1 MNKNEIVAQRLR
13 EIADAIEDIA
23 NAEVPCRISANIYVH
38 GMRESDRE
46 CIELAFGGGFVLGSH
61 EGSHWREQ
69 KRNQTN
75 VDICLFREVR
85 YV

>member
-13 EIADAIEDIA
+13 EIADAIEKIE
-23 NAEVPCRISANIYVH
+23 NAEIPCRVSANVYVQ
-38 GMRESDRE
+38 GMREADRE
-46 CIELAFGGGFVLGSH
+46 FIELAFGGGFVHGSH

-69 KRNQTN
+69 KRNNTN

>member
-13 EIADAIEDIA
+13 EIADAIETIA
-23 NAEVPCRISANIYVH
+23 NAEIPCRVSTYIYVQ
-38 GMRESDRE
+38 GMREADRE
-46 CIELAFGGGFVLGSH
+46 FIESAFGGGFVNWSH
-61 EGSHWREQ
+61 EGTHCREQ
-69 KRNQTN
+69 KRNNTN